1 MTVPCL
7 LPSFGVWDLL
17 DRQSPGLCGVMYL
30 GILIIF
36 LLFRDSKAWKL
47 ITFNANVILQFF
59 HLHVKIFPLEE
70 FSTTPRPM
78 SPRSQH
84 CLVTECPHNSGSIS
98 ISFISISTQR
108 IPYSPYHWTTQCSS
122 PFVASQNSLLLFL
135 IFCASSAFSTKFFT
149 CYIFLK
155 WNLL

>member
-1 MTVPCL
+1 MKYL
-7 LPSFGVWDLL
+7 
-17 DRQSPGLCGVMYL
+17 YL

-36 LLFRDSKAWKL
+36 LLFRYCKSWKL
-47 ITFNANVILQFF
+47 ITFHADVVLRFC

-70 FSTTPRPM
+70 LSTTPRPM

-84 CLVTECPHNSGSIS
+84 GLVAKCPHNSGSIS
-98 ISFISISTQR
+98 ISFISIMTQR

-122 PFVASQNSLLLFL
+122 PFVTSQNSLFLFL
-135 IFCASSAFSTKFFT
+135 IFCASSAFSTQLFT

-155 WNLL
+155 WNLLWF